1 MKELEAYSKID
12 RSRQQDFLYPLL
24 FQEYIYALAHDHG
37 LNGSILY
44 ESVKNVGYD
53 NKSSS
58 LLVKRL
64 ITQMYQQK
72 HFNLMISTNVAKQK
86 NLLRT
91 TKILITQNKAISLFS
106 KENQRFFFFLY
117 NSHVYECE
125 SILVFLRKQS
135 FRLRSTSFRILLER
149 INFYGKMEHPV
160 VVFSNYFQ
168 TFLWLFK
175 DPFMHYVRYQ
185 GKSILASKGST
196 LLMNKWKW
204 NLVNLWQCNFSLWSQ
219 PDRIKINKLSN
230 HSLELL
236 SYLASV
242 RLNPSVVRSQ
252 MIESTFIMDI
262 CIKKFDTKILIFSI
276 DLGVYA
282 EIFLVIT
289 ADLQKKRYCTCFFEK
304 IRFGIVGRILYGGRT
319 SSPFDLPKRFFFPEV
334 I

>member
-1 MKELEAYSKID
+1 MKEFEAYFKID

-64 ITQMYQQK
+64 ITQIYQQK
-72 HFNLMISTNVAKQK
+72 KFNLIISTNVSK
-86 NLLRT
+86 
-91 TKILITQNKAISLFS
+91 QNKFVAHNPN
-106 KENQRFFFFLY
+106 ENQRFFFFLY

-135 FRLRSTSFRILLER
+135 FHLRSTSFGILLER

-160 VVFSNYFQ
+160 VVFSNDFQ

-175 DPFMHYVRYQ
+175 DPFLHYVRYQ
-185 GKSILASKGST
+185 GNLILASKGSP
-196 LLMNKWKW
+196 LLMNKWKC
-204 NLVNLWQCNFSLWSQ
+204 NLVNLWQCHFSLWAQ
-219 PDRIKINKLSN
+219 PDRIKLNKLSN
-230 HSLELL
+230 HSFELL
-236 SYLASV
+236 SYLGSV
-242 RLNPSVVRSQ
+242 RLNPSV
-252 MIESTFIMDI
+252 
-262 CIKKFDTKILIFSI
+262 ILIFLI

-282 EIFLVIT
+282 ESFLIIT
-289 ADLQKKRYCTCFFEK
+289 ADLKKKKEFVSNKVYTSTFYCSCFSEK
-304 IRFGIVGRILYGGRT
+304 IRFRVVGRILYGGRT
-319 SSPFDLPKRFFFPEV
+319 SSTFDLPKSFFFPEV
-334 I
+334 L

>member
-64 ITQMYQQK
+64 ISQMYQQK

-86 NLLRT
+86 
-91 TKILITQNKAISLFS
+91 KIIAHNPN
-106 KENQRFFFFLY
+106 NQRFFFFLY

-125 SILVFLRKQS
+125 SILVFS
-135 FRLRSTSFRILLER
+135 
-149 INFYGKMEHPV
+149 
-160 VVFSNYFQ
+160 

-175 DPFMHYVRYQ
+175 HPFMHYVRYQ
-185 GKSILASKGST
+185 GKSILNSKGST

-219 PDRIKINKLSN
+219 PDRININKLSN

-262 CIKKFDTKILIFSI
+262 CIKKFDTKPVGPIYHILIFST

-289 ADLQKKRYCTCFFEK
+289 ADLQKKSFYQIKYILRLSCARTLARKKKNLDALFLKRLGSES
-304 IRFGIVGRILYGGRT
+304 VGRILYGGRT

-334 I
+334 L

>member
-1 MKELEAYSKID
+1 MRELEAYSKIY

-37 LNGSILY
+37 LNGLILY

-72 HFNLMISTNVAKQK
+72 HFNLMISTN
-86 NLLRT
+86 
-91 TKILITQNKAISLFS
+91 
-106 KENQRFFFFLY
+106 ENQRLFFFLY

-125 SILVFLRKQS
+125 SILVFLCKQS
-135 FRLRSTSFRILLER
+135 FRLRPTSFRILLEQ

-160 VVFSNYFQ
+160 VVFSNDFQ

-185 GKSILASKGST
+185 GKSIMASKGST

-204 NLVNLWQCNFSLWSQ
+204 NLVNLWQCHFSLWSQ
-219 PDRIKINKLSN
+219 LDRIKINKLSN
-230 HSLELL
+230 HSPELL

-262 CIKKFDTKILIFSI
+262 CIKNFDTKFPIISLILKFSI

-289 ADLQKKRYCTCFFEK
+289 ADLQKKKSLYQIKYILRLSCARTLARKHKSIVRDFLK
-304 IRFGIVGRILYGGRT
+304 RFGSKLWLVNQKVLYCA
-319 SSPFDLPKRFFFPEV
+319 L
-334 I
+334 

>member
-1 MKELEAYSKID
+1 MKELEAYFKID

-72 HFNLMISTNVAKQK
+72 NFNLIISTNVSK
-86 NLLRT
+86 
-91 TKILITQNKAISLFS
+91 QNKFVAHNPN
-106 KENQRFFFFLY
+106 ENQRFFFFLY

-135 FRLRSTSFRILLER
+135 FHLRSTSFGILLER

-160 VVFSNYFQ
+160 VVFSNDFQ

-175 DPFMHYVRYQ
+175 DPFMHY
-185 GKSILASKGST
+185 KC
-196 LLMNKWKW
+196 
-204 NLVNLWQCNFSLWSQ
+204 NLVNLWQCHFSLWAQ
-219 PDRIKINKLSN
+219 PDRIKLNKLSN
-230 HSLELL
+230 HSFELL
-236 SYLASV
+236 SYLGSV

-262 CIKKFDTKILIFSI
+262 CIKKFDTIPAWADLSDSDILDRFGHI
-276 DLGVYA
+276 A
-282 EIFLVIT
+282 ESFLIIT
-289 ADLQKKRYCTCFFEK
+289 ADLQKKKSLYQIKYILRLSCARTL

-319 SSPFDLPKRFFFPEV
+319 SSTFDLPKSFFFPEV
-334 I
+334 L